1 MSEDFLGYIG
11 WILRIF
17 GYLIVARS
25 LSSWFPDARHHP
37 IVQLLYQITDP
48 VMVPASRIIPRIGM
62 IDISPMIVILILF
75 TISSRLT
82 GQSSG
87 F

>member
-1 MSEDFLGYIG
+1 MSEDFIGYIG
-11 WILRIF
+11 WLLSIF
-17 GYLIVARS
+17 GYLIAARS

-62 IDISPMIVILILF
+62 IDISPIIVILILF